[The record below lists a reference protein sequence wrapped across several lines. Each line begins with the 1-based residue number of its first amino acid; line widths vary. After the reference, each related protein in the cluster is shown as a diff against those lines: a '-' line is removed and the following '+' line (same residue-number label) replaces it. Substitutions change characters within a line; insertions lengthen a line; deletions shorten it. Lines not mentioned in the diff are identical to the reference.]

1 VVVWVALAGG
11 FGAVARSVVH
21 SLVQSRVG
29 GRFPLGTVVINL
41 TGSLVLGFLAGLV
54 IYQGMDPDVRTIVG
68 TGFLGGYT
76 TFSSYS
82 YETLGLIEDR
92 APVAA
97 LGNAIG
103 SVVAG
108 LAAAAAGLALAT
120 LV

>member
-1 VVVWVALAGG
+1 MVLWVALAGAS
-11 FGAVARSVVH
+11 GAVGRAVVH
-21 SLVQSRVG
+21 SLVHSRVG
-29 GRFPLGTVVINL
+29 GRFPVGTVVINL
-41 TGSLVLGFLAGLV
+41 TGSFVLGFVAGLV
-54 IYQGMDPDVRTIVG
+54 IYQGMDPEVRTIVG

-97 LGNAIG
+97 VGNAIG
-103 SVVAG
+103 SVIAG
-108 LAAAAAGLALAT
+108 LAVATAGLALAA